1 VADIKNTQG
10 FKALLVQTEAE
21 LLTRGLDVVPVG
33 VCNVLAH
40 AVNTVAERM
49 DIQPRSAL
57 RYIDPSV
64 IADQIAKAGAESTD
78 GAEGAHGIRPFRL
91 DNRTVP
97 TDRCVTGRPLMALA
111 QAAKYATTNGD
122 SRTAQHAIDLIC
134 EIGSAIADLDNELA
148 PVPAAV
154 LDETAQILDRVADK
168 IEKEGWRVCPCGED
182 HGQARADA
190 AVPAVMRDD
199 ADLLRTVRA
208 SIDR

>member
-1 VADIKNTQG
+1 MADIKNTQG
-10 FKALLVQTEAE
+10 FKALLAQTEAE

-33 VCNVLAH
+33 VRNVLAH

-57 RYIDPSV
+57 HYIDPSV
-64 IADQIAKAGAESTD
+64 IADQIAKAGDQSTD
-78 GAEGAHGIRPFRL
+78 GSEGAHGIRPFRL

-97 TDRCVTGRPLMALA
+97 TDRVVTGRPLMALA
-111 QAAKYATTNGD
+111 QAAKYATSNGD

-168 IEKEGWRVCPCGED
+168 IEKDGWSFCPCGED

-190 AVPAVMRDD
+190 AVPAVMRAD
-199 ADLLRTVRA
+199 AGLVRTVRA

>member
-1 VADIKNTQG
+1 
-10 FKALLVQTEAE
+10 
-21 LLTRGLDVVPVG
+21 
-33 VCNVLAH
+33 VLAH

-57 RYIDPSV
+57 RYIDPAV
-64 IADQIAKAGAESTD
+64 IADQIAKAGAESTN

-111 QAAKYATTNGD
+111 QAAKYATSNGD

-134 EIGSAIADLDNELA
+134 EIGAAIAELDSALA
-148 PVPAAV
+148 PIPAGV
-154 LDETAQILDRVADK
+154 LDETAQILEHVAKK
-168 IEKEGWRVCPCGED
+168 IEKDGWSVCPCGED

-199 ADLLRTVRA
+199 ADLVRTMRA
-208 SIDR
+208 GLDR